1 MVINIFFT
9 HSIKGI
15 DIKRYGD
22 DLQNQPTGKSVRI
35 YRYSNAI
42 LKDMPNDA
50 LKTFIKTLLNAED
63 DVQVFHGCN
72 RSPHNNDNTS
82 LGTDDN
88 LTNRLA
94 KYTNTIQEKE
104 KQKIPLKFL
113 CSIGLVNLPLKVDTK
128 IV

>member
-22 DLQNQPTGKSVRI
+22 DLQNQPTGKSIRI

-42 LKDMPNDA
+42 LKDMPNDT

-104 KQKIPLKFL
+104 KQKNPLKFL
-113 CSIGLVNLPLKVDTK
+113 CNIGLVNLPLKVDTK